1 MKDNPEPLT
10 FMGRG
15 GVALVLGLI
24 MLTSMLPNMNLE
36 PESYLQL
43 EENEKETISKTIK
56 RIIENLNEQDRR
68 KILIIIPNNAKIH
81 LKI

>member
-10 FMGRG
+10 SMRRG

-24 MLTSMLPNMNLE
+24 MLTSMLANMNLE

-56 RIIENLNEQDRR
+56 GIIENLNEQDKK